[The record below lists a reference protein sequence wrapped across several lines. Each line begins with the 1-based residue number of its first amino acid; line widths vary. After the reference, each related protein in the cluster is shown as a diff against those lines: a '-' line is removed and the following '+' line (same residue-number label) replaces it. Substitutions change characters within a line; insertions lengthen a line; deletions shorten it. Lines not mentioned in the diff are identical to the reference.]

1 MYKSKTNLTLPLRV
15 GTDEAPSFLD
25 NAAVLGLNP
34 STATFSIDVTV
45 EPIYLEEQSS
55 PSENH
60 YVWAYHIRI
69 TNEGEHPVQL
79 INRHWEITDAM
90 GRRQEVKGSGVVG
103 KQPVLKPGETFE
115 YTSGTPLT
123 TPSGIMVGEYEMES
137 EAGDQFMVQIP
148 AFSLDSPHQPVK
160 LH

>member
-1 MYKSKTNLTLPLRV
+1 MYASKTR
-15 GTDEAPSFLD
+15 E
-25 NAAVLGLNP
+25 
-34 STATFSIDVTV
+34 IDVMV
-45 EPIYLEEQSS
+45 EPVYLEEQSS
-55 PSENH
+55 PTENH

-69 TNEGEHPVQL
+69 RNEGKEQVQL
-79 INRHWEITDAM
+79 LHRHWEITDAQ

-123 TPSGIMVGEYEMES
+123 TPSGIMVGTYQMES
-137 EAGDQFMVQIP
+137 VSGEQFVVDIP
-148 AFSLDSPHQPVK
+148 AFSLDSPHQPIR